1 MKMREEISK
10 AVVKRYKK
18 PSKKEKGKILDEFTK
33 ITGYNR
39 IYASWLLN
47 NLGKKIVFYRD
58 GKRIILVGEKIK
70 KKKRERPVIYET
82 VVKNFVSGLPFFFQ
96 ILN

>member
-1 MKMREEISK
+1 MKVREEISK

-18 PSKKEKGKILDEFTK
+18 SSKKEKDKILDEFTK

-58 GKRIILVGEKIK
+58 GKRIILV
-70 KKKRERPVIYET
+70 
-82 VVKNFVSGLPFFFQ
+82 
-96 ILN
+96 